1 MATAEFVTGP
11 GVPSIHSIVGQPIID
26 INGLNGDTC
35 DSRKRPLEVESDIGM
50 ATKRTNHGPGPVD
63 DNKYILKMLI
73 PSTAAGSIIGK
84 GGQTIAQLQR
94 DTGTNVKLSKANDFY
109 PGTQERVALL
119 TGPVESLNSVA
130 MFILE
135 KIKESPQLGVKAGAE
150 NITSPERARQVKIVV
165 PNSTAGLIIGKGGA
179 MIKSI
184 MEQSGS
190 RVQISQK
197 SDGITLSERVITI
210 SGEGDNNRK
219 AMSFIVNKIQ
229 EDPQSGSCNNLSY
242 ATITGPVAN
251 ANPTGSPFAEG
262 VSPAVASNLAA
273 AAAAAAAMGKPS
285 VQMAGQALPAGALP
299 HPIGGG
305 LTIPSMMMTPR
316 VPTSL
321 PGPVHSSAEAASI
334 SSAMSNFAAYSYPGL
349 SHISNFQGGNFPG
362 SNFQGGHFQGNL
374 GATSPLLG
382 ATAPIQAAPQ
392 MFSSGLLGSY
402 QVATTM
408 SPSSKTT
415 LSSPSPTSTADSPFS
430 TNGSST
436 MGAIAISSAP
446 ETIVPGL
453 PMMPLGATMGMAG
466 MTGMPTMGGMA
477 MPADPQKESILE
489 SEVPETLVG
498 AILGKGGKTLV
509 EFQNLTGAK
518 IQISK
523 KNEYVPGTRNR
534 RVTITGPVTAA
545 QNAHFLIMQ
554 RLAQEEQN
562 RALKGTT

>member
-1 MATAEFVTGP
+1 MATAEFATGP
-11 GVPSIHSIVGQPIID
+11 GTQSASHPLVPSIHSIVGQPIID

-35 DSRKRPLEVESDIGM
+35 DSRKRPLEVESEAAM
-50 ATKRTNHGPGPVD
+50 NTKRTNLGPGPVD

-119 TGPVESLNSVA
+119 TGPVESLNNVA
-130 MFILE
+130 VFVLE

-150 NITSPERARQVKIVV
+150 TITSPERARQVKIVV

-210 SGEGDNNRK
+210 SGEPENNRK

-262 VSPAVASNLAA
+262 VSPSVASNLAA
-273 AAAAAAAMGKPS
+273 AAAAAAAMGKPQAP
-285 VQMAGQALPAGALP
+285 VAGQTLSATPALP

-305 LTIPSMMMTPR
+305 LTIPSMMISSR
-316 VPTSL
+316 LPTN
-321 PGPVHSSAEAASI
+321 PTPVHSQADTSI
-334 SSAMSNFAAYSYPGL
+334 LSNAMSNFAAYNYPGL
-349 SHISNFQGGNFPG
+349 SSISNFQG
-362 SNFQGGHFQGNL
+362 SL
-374 GATSPLLG
+374 GAATSPLLG
-382 ATAPIQAAPQ
+382 ATAQIQPSPQ

-408 SPSSKTT
+408 SPSSKT
-415 LSSPSPTSTADSPFS
+415 SPSPTSTADSPYS
-430 TNGSST
+430 TNGST
-436 MGAIAISSAP
+436 MGITIPSAP

-453 PMMPLGATMGMAG
+453 PMMPLGATVAGFPSLGGGITMA
-466 MTGMPTMGGMA
+466 
-477 MPADPQKESILE
+477 ADPQKESILE

>member
-11 GVPSIHSIVGQPIID
+11 GTQSASLSLVPSIHSIVGQPIID

-35 DSRKRPLEVESDIGM
+35 DSRKRPLEAELDGGM
-50 ATKRTNHGPGPVD
+50 ATKRTNLGSGPGGPID
-63 DNKYILKMLI
+63 DNKYMLKMLI

-119 TGPVESLNSVA
+119 TGPVESLNNVA
-130 MFILE
+130 VFILD

-150 NITSPERARQVKIVV
+150 TITSPERARQVKIVV

-210 SGEGDNNRK
+210 SGESDNNRK

-262 VSPAVASNLAA
+262 VSPTVANNMAA
-273 AAAAAAAMGKPS
+273 AAAAAAAMGKPQ
-285 VQMAGQALPAGALP
+285 VPVAGQTLSATALP

-305 LTIPSMMMTPR
+305 LTIPSMMLSSR
-316 VPTSL
+316 IPTSL
-321 PGPVHSSAEAASI
+321 AAPAPSQTDT
-334 SSAMSNFAAYSYPGL
+334 SNLCSAMSNFAAYNYPGL
-349 SHISNFQGGNFPG
+349 TSLGNFQGPF
-362 SNFQGGHFQGNL
+362 

-415 LSSPSPTSTADSPFS
+415 LSSPSPTSTADSPYS
-430 TNGSST
+430 TNGST
-436 MGAIAISSAP
+436 MGISIPSAP
-446 ETIVPGL
+446 ETMVPGL
-453 PMMPLGATMGMAG
+453 PMMPLGATMAG
-466 MTGMPTMGGMA
+466 FPSMGGITMA
-477 MPADPQKESILE
+477 ADPQKESILE

>member
-11 GVPSIHSIVGQPIID
+11 GTQPASHSVVPSIHSLTPILD
-26 INGLNGDTC
+26 INGLNGDAC
-35 DSRKRPLEVESDIGM
+35 DSRKRPLEGESDTGM
-50 ATKRTNHGPGPVD
+50 ATKRTNLGPNSIGEE
-63 DNKYILKMLI
+63 KYILKMLV

-109 PGTQERVALL
+109 PGTQERIALITGSVEALNLVAD
-119 TGPVESLNSVA
+119 
-130 MFILE
+130 FIIE
-135 KIKESPQLGVKAGAE
+135 KIKESPQLTPKAGIE
-150 NITSPERARQVKIVV
+150 NLTSPERARQVKVVV
-165 PNSTAGLIIGKGGA
+165 PNSTAGLIIGKGGT

-210 SGEGDNNRK
+210 SGEGDNNKK
-219 AMSFIVNKIQ
+219 ATSFIITKIQ

-273 AAAAAAAMGKPS
+273 AAAAAAAMGKPQ
-285 VQMAGQALPAGALP
+285 VATTGQGLPTATALQ
-299 HPIGGG
+299 HPMVGGG
-305 LTIPSMMMTPR
+305 LTIPSMMVSPR
-316 VPTSL
+316 VPTSISAPTHSTADTSVINTAMTNLAAYGYQGLSSIGSL
-321 PGPVHSSAEAASI
+321 PGS
-334 SSAMSNFAAYSYPGL
+334 
-349 SHISNFQGGNFPG
+349 
-362 SNFQGGHFQGNL
+362 L

-382 ATAPIQAAPQ
+382 ATAPIQSAPQ

-402 QVATTM
+402 QVGGTTI

-415 LSSPSPTSTADSPFS
+415 LSSPSPTSTAETPFS
-430 TNGSST
+430 TNGSSAVGT
-436 MGAIAISSAP
+436 LAIPGAAQEA
-446 ETIVPGL
+446 IVPGL
-453 PMMPLGATMGMAG
+453 PMMPLGATIAG
-466 MTGMPTMGGMA
+466 FPSMGGFA
-477 MPADPQKESILE
+477 MTADPQKESILE

-554 RLAQEEQN
+554 RVAQEEQN

>member
-1 MATAEFVTGP
+1 
-11 GVPSIHSIVGQPIID
+11 
-26 INGLNGDTC
+26 
-35 DSRKRPLEVESDIGM
+35 
-50 ATKRTNHGPGPVD
+50 
-63 DNKYILKMLI
+63 
-73 PSTAAGSIIGK
+73 
-84 GGQTIAQLQR
+84 
-94 DTGTNVKLSKANDFY
+94 
-109 PGTQERVALL
+109 
-119 TGPVESLNSVA
+119 
-130 MFILE
+130 
-135 KIKESPQLGVKAGAE
+135 
-150 NITSPERARQVKIVV
+150 
-165 PNSTAGLIIGKGGA
+165 
-179 MIKSI
+179 

-210 SGEGDNNRK
+210 SGESDNNRK

-262 VSPAVASNLAA
+262 VSPTVANNMAA
-273 AAAAAAAMGKPS
+273 AAAAAAAMGKPQ
-285 VQMAGQALPAGALP
+285 VPVAGQTLSATALP

-305 LTIPSMMMTPR
+305 LTIPSMMLSSR
-316 VPTSL
+316 IPTSL
-321 PGPVHSSAEAASI
+321 AAPAPSQTDT
-334 SSAMSNFAAYSYPGL
+334 SNLCSAMSNFAAYNYPGL
-349 SHISNFQGGNFPG
+349 TSLGNFQGPF
-362 SNFQGGHFQGNL
+362 

-415 LSSPSPTSTADSPFS
+415 LSSPSPTSTADSPYS
-430 TNGSST
+430 TNGST
-436 MGAIAISSAP
+436 MGISIPSAP
-446 ETIVPGL
+446 ETMVPGL
-453 PMMPLGATMGMAG
+453 PMMPLGATMAG
-466 MTGMPTMGGMA
+466 FPSMGGITMA
-477 MPADPQKESILE
+477 ADPQKESILE

>member
-1 MATAEFVTGP
+1 M
-11 GVPSIHSIVGQPIID
+11 
-26 INGLNGDTC
+26 
-35 DSRKRPLEVESDIGM
+35 
-50 ATKRTNHGPGPVD
+50 
-63 DNKYILKMLI
+63 
-73 PSTAAGSIIGK
+73 
-84 GGQTIAQLQR
+84 
-94 DTGTNVKLSKANDFY
+94 
-109 PGTQERVALL
+109 
-119 TGPVESLNSVA
+119 
-130 MFILE
+130 
-135 KIKESPQLGVKAGAE
+135 
-150 NITSPERARQVKIVV
+150 QVKVVV

-184 MEQSGS
+184 MEQSGA

-197 SDGITLSERVITI
+197 SEGITLSERVITI
-210 SGEGDNNRK
+210 SGEAENNRK
-219 AMSFIVNKIQ
+219 AVSFIINKIQ

-242 ATITGPVAN
+242 ATVTGPVAN

-273 AAAAAAAMGKPS
+273 AAAAAAAMGKP
-285 VQMAGQALPAGALP
+285 QMPVAGALPPGAIP

-305 LTIPSMMMTPR
+305 LTIPSMMMSSR
-316 VPTSL
+316 IPTSL
-321 PGPVHSSAEAASI
+321 PAPVHSAADATALSN
-334 SSAMSNFAAYSYPGL
+334 AMSNLTGYGYPGL
-349 SHISNFQGGNFPG
+349 SSIGNLQG
-362 SNFQGGHFQGNL
+362 SL

-382 ATAPIQAAPQ
+382 ATAPIQTAPQ

-415 LSSPSPTSTADSPFS
+415 LSSPSPTSTADSPYS
-430 TNGSST
+430 TNGSAA
-436 MGAIAISSAP
+436 MGAITIPSAP
-446 ETIVPGL
+446 EAIVPGL
-453 PMMPLGATMGMAG
+453 PMNMMPLGATMAGMAG
-466 MTGMPTMGGMA
+466 MAGIPTMGGIA
-477 MPADPQKESILE
+477 MTADPQKESILE

-545 QNAHFLIMQ
+545 QNAHFLVMQ
-554 RLAQEEQN
+554 RVAQEEQN

>member
-1 MATAEFVTGP
+1 
-11 GVPSIHSIVGQPIID
+11 
-26 INGLNGDTC
+26 
-35 DSRKRPLEVESDIGM
+35 
-50 ATKRTNHGPGPVD
+50 
-63 DNKYILKMLI
+63 
-73 PSTAAGSIIGK
+73 
-84 GGQTIAQLQR
+84 
-94 DTGTNVKLSKANDFY
+94 
-109 PGTQERVALL
+109 
-119 TGPVESLNSVA
+119 
-130 MFILE
+130 MFIIE

-150 NITSPERARQVKIVV
+150 TITSPERARQVKLVV

-210 SGEGDNNRK
+210 SGECDNNRK
-219 AMSFIVNKIQ
+219 AMSFIINKIQ

-262 VSPAVASNLAA
+262 VSSAVASNLAA
-273 AAAAAAAMGKPS
+273 AAAAAAAMGKTP
-285 VQMAGQALPAGALP
+285 QIPLAGQTLSAPSLP

-305 LTIPSMMMTPR
+305 LTIPSMMISSR
-316 VPTSL
+316 LPTSL
-321 PGPVHSSAEAASI
+321 PAPISTSQADTSTL
-334 SSAMSNFAAYSYPGL
+334 SSAMSNFAAYNYPGL
-349 SHISNFQGGNFPG
+349 SSMGNLQG
-362 SNFQGGHFQGNL
+362 SL

-382 ATAPIQAAPQ
+382 ATAPIQASPQ

-402 QVATTM
+402 QVATTI

-415 LSSPSPTSTADSPFS
+415 LSSPSPTSTADSPYS
-430 TNGSST
+430 TNGST
-436 MGAIAISSAP
+436 MGITIPSAP

-453 PMMPLGATMGMAG
+453 PMMPLGATMAGATMAG
-466 MTGMPTMGGMA
+466 FPSMGGITVA
-477 MPADPQKESILE
+477 ADPQKESILE

-534 RVTITGPVTAA
+534 RVTITGPVTAT
-545 QNAHFLIMQ
+545 QSAHFLIMQ